1 MSAIL
6 VLALAAASPPC
17 CPEAKPEGKRA
28 ARCARVAMEQRCGS
42 VLKTNVSATLRT
54 FCPVACGSCRVC
66 RSAASENAS
75 VVLYSRLATAILG
88 SKAHRPFESFSPPAG
103 MSASDFGAVQ
113 SGLTRSQLDL
123 VAKVAE
129 HVVERDGW
137 LLEVGSFYGNS
148 ASAFARAARQQGS
161 RMPIV
166 CLDTWLGERKM
177 WAKKGPWL
185 QLDKHGTPRLWEQF
199 MTNIIHWQ
207 LTDQIIPF
215 RLTSGEGVPFLLSLV
230 RTGVIPPPAAIY
242 LDTAHTYPETLLEL
256 ESAWP
261 LLASGGILVG
271 DDFDLWWPP
280 VQQSVLEFAS
290 RVGPSELAAPA
301 WTREWP
307 EFRHMLRTVR
317 LSPCMTPR
325 VFRRLTPRVRLR
337 VHGPL
342 RLPQRVRFWP
352 VAHVLACTRNAR
364 AHCEEAPCV

>member
-177 WAKKGPWL
+177 WAKKWPWL

-199 MTNIIHWQ
+199 MTNIIHWLGFLMTTPERWDWPST
-207 LTDQIIPF
+207 LTCRSTQPHT
-215 RLTSGEGVPFLLSLV
+215 RSLLTVSASITRTREHMCNRPEADTLGESQWAVL
-230 RTGVIPPPAAIY
+230 A
-242 LDTAHTYPETLLEL
+242 
-256 ESAWP
+256 ESHAG
-261 LLASGGILVG
+261 S
-271 DDFDLWWPP
+271 
-280 VQQSVLEFAS
+280 QSPAS
-290 RVGPSELAAPA
+290 RTRGVSRLA
-301 WTREWP
+301 RGE
-307 EFRHMLRTVR
+307 
-317 LSPCMTPR
+317 S
-325 VFRRLTPRVRLR
+325 
-337 VHGPL
+337 
-342 RLPQRVRFWP
+342 
-352 VAHVLACTRNAR
+352 VAR
-364 AHCEEAPCV
+364 